1 MQTSEISFIG
11 MIIIYSLLLIP
22 FAIFYKLKIKLI
34 KKLFISTFRM
44 TIQLFL
50 VGLYLGYIFEL
61 NNVYVN
67 VLWLLVMLVIAN
79 RHILKSCNLKI
90 IPLLSVSVFSTLV
103 GLLSVLLPFILYVIR
118 PLPLYDARYIIPVGG
133 MILGNFLSV
142 NIVSF
147 NTYILS
153 LKENRQELESYLCMG
168 ASLSEA
174 TKPFLRLAIQ
184 SALIPTITTIATL
197 GLVSLP
203 GMMTGQ
209 LLGGSFPMT
218 AIKYQIAIM
227 VAILVAATISVTL
240 NLVLATRRMFDK
252 RGNLKAIERKP
263 LP

>member
-1 MQTSEISFIG
+1 MQTNEINLFR
-11 MIIIYSLLLIP
+11 MIFVYGLLLIP
-22 FAIFYKLKIKLI
+22 LVIFFKFKIKLV
-34 KKLFISTFRM
+34 KKLLVSTVRM
-44 TIQLFL
+44 TLQLFL

-67 VLWLLVMLVIAN
+67 ILWLLIMLIIAN
-79 RHILKSCNLKI
+79 RHILKSSNLKI
-90 IPLLSVSVFSTLV
+90 KPLLSVTIFSTLI
-103 GLLSVLLPFILYVIR
+103 GLLSVLLPFVLLVIK
-118 PLPLYDARYIIPVGG
+118 PTPLYDARYIIPVGG

-147 NTYILS
+147 NTYISS

-168 ASLSEA
+168 ATLSEA
-174 TKPFLRLAIQ
+174 TKPYLRIAIEK
-184 SALIPTITTIATL
+184 ALIPTVTTIATL

-240 NLVLATRRMFDK
+240 NLVLATGRIFDK
-252 RGNLKAIERKP
+252 RGNMMAVERGA
-263 LP
+263 